1 MLAARS
7 TIASGFVRGA
17 LTYVLSPLVSAAVGV
32 ALATAIVKSAAAATP
47 EKARVGLAPVVSES
61 GKLSADM
68 LRMIERLQKAPAGDA
83 RDDSKSDAP
92 GTPDT
97 LAPGVGLPIAITR
110 LENLQRSAS
119 GSQSA
124 AIANALIEL
133 RLAQSTLHTGSEQ
146 YSLNYLKVTFEHVK
160 NALSQLK
167 LASSAGTAKPL
178 SSALVD
184 IQRNLTL
191 ITQRAAKGVLDTARR
206 AGVSSDRLA
215 SAEVSFQ
222 RGQTA
227 LSTLAYVVSTA
238 HFGDSLGYAANTI
251 SFDVEL
257 FEQNIIDALDDQT
270 VGYAF
275 SITFNGQTYNG
286 GHADGL
292 ARTAYDMPVTGQSP
306 NKDMHVA
313 SVSKTITTIVTLHIL
328 DELGLTP
335 DEKVAPYLPS
345 DWTLGTGVS
354 DLSFKDFMTHET
366 GFGQWGELGTSGSS
380 YESLRTLIGKNVGAH
395 SFKYDNDNFGL
406 LRVAVAGLVG
416 VDPIE
421 HGEFAPDSLTASV
434 FLLEAQFLYGSI
446 GVSVDCKSTETYPTV
461 QYRFPDP
468 GAAGYEEPDRS
479 LSCGGF
485 GWQINANEL
494 AGVMSTLRN
503 TEQLMSSQMR
513 EQMQDNFLGFMN
525 PANGY
530 SSPNGDL
537 GVYFTHGGDW
547 YHGSGQLHSCFMIFP
562 IVVEASLLINSE
574 RGAMAYQCDV
584 LRDAFDN
591 AWVP

>member
-1 MLAARS
+1 MRAAHS
-7 TIASGFVRGA
+7 SPASSFVRGA
-17 LTYVLSPLVSAAVGV
+17 LTYVLSPLISAAVGC
-32 ALATAIVKSAAAATP
+32 ALATAIVKTAAAATP
-47 EKARVGLAPVVSES
+47 EKPRVGIAPVVSES
-61 GKLSADM
+61 GKLSPELLQM
-68 LRMIERLQKAPAGDA
+68 IQRMQKAPAVDE
-83 RDDSKSDAP
+83 RDDSKPPAP
-92 GTPDT
+92 GTPDA
-97 LAPGVGLPIAITR
+97 LAPGVGLPAAIAR
-110 LENLQRSAS
+110 LETLLRSAT
-119 GSQSA
+119 GPQSA

-133 RLAQSTLHTGSEQ
+133 RLAQSTLHAGSEQ
-146 YSLNYLKVTFEHVK
+146 LSFNYAKVTYGHVK
-160 NALSQLK
+160 NAQSQLK
-167 LASSAGTAKPL
+167 LASGAATAKPL
-178 SSALVD
+178 NTALAE

-191 ITQRAAKGVLDTARR
+191 IAQRSAKGILDTARR

-222 RGQTA
+222 RGQAA
-227 LSTLAYVVSTA
+227 LSTLAYGVATG
-238 HFGDSLGYAANTI
+238 HFGDSLGFAANTI
-251 SFDVEL
+251 TFDVDL

-275 SITFNGQTYNG
+275 SITFNGQTHNG

-292 ARTAYDMPVTGQSP
+292 ARTAYDMPVTLQSP

-313 SVSKTITTIVTLHIL
+313 SVSKTLTTIVTLHVL
-328 DELGLTP
+328 DALGLTP
-335 DEKVAPYLPS
+335 DEPVAPYLPS
-345 DWTLGTGVS
+345 DWSLGAGVS
-354 DLSFKDFMTHET
+354 DLTFKDFMTHRT
-366 GFGQWGELGTSGSS
+366 GFQQQEVSGSS
-380 YESLRTLIGKNVGAH
+380 YASLRALIEEDVDDD
-395 SFKYDNDNFGL
+395 SFAYDNDNFGL
-406 LRVAVAGLVG
+406 LRVAVAGLLG
-416 VDPIE
+416 VDPVE

-434 FLLEAQFLYGSI
+434 FLLEAQFLYNSV
-446 GVSVDCKSTETYPTV
+446 GVSVDCKATDAYPTI

-468 GAAGYEEPDRS
+468 GASGYDEPDRS

-485 GWQINANEL
+485 GWFISANEL

-513 EQMQDNFLGFMN
+513 EQMQDGFLGFMN

-530 SSPNGDL
+530 GSPNGEF
-537 GVYFTHGGDW
+537 GVYYTHGGDW